1 MRRSSRIV
9 RTITLLVSVL
19 TALGIPAAC
28 GAAES
33 GGLELRKALLYGG
46 GGNQRGTALS
56 FYNASDLYLSGAD
69 ESASGGQSLALHYRL
84 SADGGAPVLDW
95 ALRWPNVAN
104 RSGNPNSEVFDG
116 IVGTRGGVFVAGRSW
131 SQTQDGV
138 GDKEHKSVLVKFPL
152 PGATGA
158 GVGGAEWLA
167 TPNFFT
173 YRGNE
178 SFLAAA
184 YGPDRTGSSHYVY
197 ASGYAQT
204 NGANNTALLT
214 QYDGAGALK
223 WTRILGNTGWFM
235 SSFGSAVTTLNGA
248 VYVAGMTH
256 YPYLDPTALRMAL
269 WKVDDAGNLIW
280 VKSQPGFIPGWRG
293 EMALVQSRR
302 YQSTAGDLYLAGAV
316 KNGPNGGVDVLLLK
330 YDEAGTLLWS
340 KTWGGAADDLA
351 YGITVNDHAR
361 TPPEGQRLYV
371 AGTTASFGAGKQDV
385 FVLEVN
391 PADGTVL
398 SSRYYGGPQ
407 DDVAW
412 GVQRIGSHVYVV
424 GESKSFAEGGNLA
437 GQADL
442 LLLQYAVTS
451 APAPLAVTIDIKPDS
466 AENSV
471 NPVNRGKIPVAILSA
486 GRFTAPDVVKSDTL
500 TFGRLGT
507 ERSLAFCQSEDV
519 NGDGQLDLMCH
530 FNTQQAAFQDGD
542 TKGTLKGL
550 TVSGRTLQGADSI
563 RIVPGALR

>member
-1 MRRSSRIV
+1 MRRSNRVIMM
-9 RTITLLVSVL
+9 LVPVL
-19 TALGIPAAC
+19 TALGMPAVL
-28 GAAES
+28 GAEEQ
-33 GGLELRKALLYGG
+33 GGLQFRKALLYGG

-69 ESASGGQSLALHYRL
+69 EAASGGQSLALHYRL
-84 SADGGAPVLDW
+84 SSDGGDPVLDW
-95 ALRWPNVAN
+95 ALRWPNVPN

-116 IVGTRGGVFVAGRSW
+116 IVGTRGGVFAAGRSW

-138 GDKEHKSVLVKFPL
+138 GDKEHKGVLLRFPL
-152 PGATGA
+152 TGATGS
-158 GVGGAEWLA
+158 GVGGADWVA
-167 TPNFFT
+167 KPNFFT

-178 SFLAAA
+178 SFLAVAF
-184 YGPDRTGSSHYVY
+184 GPDRIGSTHYVY

-248 VYVAGMTH
+248 IYVAGMTH
-256 YPYLDPTALRMAL
+256 YPYLDPTALRIAL
-269 WKVDDAGNLIW
+269 WKVDDAGNLMW

-293 EMALVQSRR
+293 EMALIHARR
-302 YQSTAGDLYLAGAV
+302 YQSATGDLYIAGAV
-316 KNGPNGGVDVLLLK
+316 KNGPNGATDAVILK

-351 YGITVNDHAR
+351 YGIAANDHAR
-361 TPPEGQRLYV
+361 TPPDGQRLYV
-371 AGTTASFGAGKQDV
+371 AGTTRSFGAGKQDV

-391 PADGTVL
+391 PADGAVL
-398 SSRYYGGPQ
+398 SKRFYGGPE

-412 GVQRIGSHVYVV
+412 GVQRIGSHLYVV
-424 GESKSFAEGGNLA
+424 GESKSFAEGGNVV

-442 LLLQYAVTS
+442 LLVQYALTA
-451 APAPLAVTIDIKPDS
+451 APAPLAVTIDIKPDTT
-466 AENSV
+466 ENSV
-471 NPVNRGKIPVAILSA
+471 NPVSRGKIPVAILST
-486 GRFTAPDVVKSDTL
+486 GRFTAPEVVKPATL
-500 TFGRLGT
+500 TFGHSGT
-507 ERSLAFCQSEDV
+507 EQSLAFCQPEDV

-530 FNTQQAAFQDGD
+530 FNTEQAAFQDGD
-542 TKGTLKGL
+542 TKGMLKGL
-550 TVSGRTLQGADSI
+550 TVSGRTLQGTDSI